1 MILIIFLV
9 LPSLSN
15 FLLLTIAVACA
26 AWKEER
32 IYFVKLLKH
41 KKNQLIPNGVCITEE
56 KRMEK
61 GNEHKEG
68 KRHINSKISYKSCL
82 WDFFLA
88 LKYTIFL
95 KSNGNLKKNSKKK
108 HKNNLTFCSIFWT
121 RHFTFILWDGK

>member
-15 FLLLTIAVACA
+15 FLLLTIAVARA

-32 IYFVKLLKH
+32 IYFAKLLKH
-41 KKNQLIPNGVCITEE
+41 KKNQLIPNGVCIIEE

-95 KSNGNLKKNSKKK
+95 KSNGNLKKNSKK
-108 HKNNLTFCSIFWT
+108 SIKTILLSVQFFG
-121 RHFTFILWDGK
+121 HFTFILWDGK